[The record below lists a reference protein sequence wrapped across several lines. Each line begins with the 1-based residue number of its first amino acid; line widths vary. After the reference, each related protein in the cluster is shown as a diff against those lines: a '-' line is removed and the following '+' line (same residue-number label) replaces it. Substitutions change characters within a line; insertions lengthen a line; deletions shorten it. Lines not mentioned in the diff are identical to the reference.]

1 MLKEVAV
8 PETLQPITTPVL
20 VALGVPVRK
29 SDYVRAEFE
38 NFRNN
43 ANDLEPELRESYR
56 KFLNDGLFR
65 EKTILPLGVLKVFA
79 ADVDNRA
86 QIDYREGQWDNEP
99 SVVRGGK
106 YFDGLAK
113 KLMARIADVEKQAL
127 VALVDRAGLCQ
138 EIHPNI

>member
-1 MLKEVAV
+1 M
-8 PETLQPITTPVL
+8 PETTSSQTHPVL
-20 VALGVPVRK
+20 VALGVQVRK

-43 ANDLEPELRESYR
+43 ASDLAPELCESYR
-56 KFLNDGLFR
+56 KFLDDGFFR
-65 EKTILPLGVLKVFA
+65 ERTMLRLDVLKVFA

-86 QIDYREGQWDNEP
+86 QIDYREGEWDNEP

-113 KLMARIADVEKQAL
+113 KLKGRIAELEKQGM
-127 VALVDRAGLCQ
+127 RS
-138 EIHPNI
+138 